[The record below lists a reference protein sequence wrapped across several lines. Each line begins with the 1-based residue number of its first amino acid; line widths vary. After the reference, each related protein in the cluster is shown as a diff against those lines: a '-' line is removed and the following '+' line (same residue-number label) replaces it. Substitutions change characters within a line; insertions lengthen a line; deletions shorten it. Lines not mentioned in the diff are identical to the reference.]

1 MRKEFSD
8 ECSASFLNIFSDQ
21 EEKNW
26 KESWNEIDYSNVLR
40 FWILLV
46 ITDYNDR
53 SATGTK
59 INKSIPKQSITSFE
73 KE

>member
-1 MRKEFSD
+1 MGKEFS
-8 ECSASFLNIFSDQ
+8 CSASFLNIFSDQ

-26 KESWNEIDYSNVLR
+26 KEWWNEIDYSNVPR
-40 FWILLV
+40 FFWILLV

-53 SATGTK
+53 SATETK

>member
-1 MRKEFSD
+1 MGKEFL
-8 ECSASFLNIFSDQ
+8 CSASSLNIFSDQ

-26 KESWNEIDYSNVLR
+26 KESWNEIDYSNVPR

>member
-1 MRKEFSD
+1 MGKEFL
-8 ECSASFLNIFSDQ
+8 CSASSLNIFSDQ

-26 KESWNEIDYSNVLR
+26 KESWNEIDYSNVPR
-40 FWILLV
+40 FWIFLV

>member
-1 MRKEFSD
+1 MGKEFL
-8 ECSASFLNIFSDQ
+8 CSASSLNIFSDQ

-26 KESWNEIDYSNVLR
+26 KEWWNEIDYSNVPR

>member
-1 MRKEFSD
+1 MGKEFLY
-8 ECSASFLNIFSDQ
+8 SASSLNIFSDQ

-26 KESWNEIDYSNVLR
+26 KESWNEIDYSNVPR